1 MLAIITIT
9 IVAITI
15 GVIANIR
22 MNKEINRMKELE
34 QRLDEY
40 YKQRERRL
48 HNINNKQYDKA
59 D

>member
-9 IVAITI
+9 VVAITI
-15 GVIANIR
+15 GVIANAR

-40 YKQRERRL
+40 YKQREQKL
-48 HNINNKQYDKA
+48 NNK
-59 D
+59 